1 MLKWSCIKMVN
12 IGILG
17 DMDCGKTSVFV
28 KFMNSLASADEKI
41 LAGAPGGPEMFTT
54 QTVDFIRFS
63 WKGFIHVLY
72 GTGGHKTP
80 ITDYYRLYVL
90 RNANRFVCMFD
101 LSGDLKFQLDFYKN
115 FEIPS
120 RQISIYLNKYDLA
133 PENADKYKT
142 KIEDFFKNKKK
153 KLIKDILIT
162 VALTKDNEF
171 NEEQDNCKRGIL
183 NLCEF
188 DSESSAFDVWDG
200 QG

>member
-1 MLKWSCIKMVN
+1 MVN

-28 KFMNSLASADEKI
+28 KFMNSLASEDEKI

-101 LSGDLKFQLDFYKN
+101 LSGDLKNQLAFYEN

-133 PENADKYKT
+133 SENADKYKT
-142 KIEDFFKNKKK
+142 KIEDFFRNKKK

-162 VALTKDNEF
+162 VAQNIDDEYK
-171 NEEQDNCKRGIL
+171 EEQDNCKKGIL